1 MGFISTAT
9 TITLTAKLTNI
20 GRERLLKENN
30 NILSH
35 FMLGDS
41 DANYQTSVKLPTGK
55 IPTDSGVQNTNS
67 SIQSVVKSKLYVN
80 NTTTTKKA
88 VKSGSNLI
96 ETLTSNVGQSV
107 VATSNLTYII
117 LNKNSTSTDVTNL
130 FKSLNLPILE
140 KNKATF
146 TATTSQNGGWLDTA
160 FSGLATNQILL
171 SVIDNSQY
179 GELID
184 GKSIKSTL
192 PIATGFT
199 GGGTVTGIT
208 DYTFYSTFVN
218 SGQFNKTQF
227 DGTYKDNSVF
237 TQGLFGAGANVSYMV
252 SDNIQRPNNELTNSW
267 GTGFNGY
274 KPYSIGNKKLL
285 NTKTVPTT
293 GIVADKVAGVAYLDK
308 GMIIYT
314 DPNIVDN
321 VVTNFSGAS
330 ASTNTVTNSLGLYYY
345 TGITYNTIIDSN
357 NTDIIQNI
365 ICEADRGEFY
375 RSENATI
382 DNNDTVRISEI
393 AITDQ
398 AGTILAYVKPDRQIE
413 KLKNDLLIFDIQIVV

>member
-9 TITLTAKLTNI
+9 TITLTAKLTNT
-20 GRERLLKENN
+20 GRKRLLKENN

-55 IPTDSGVQNTNS
+55 IPTDSGSQGVGGDE
-67 SIQSVVKSKLYVN
+67 SIVKSKLYVN
-80 NTTTTKKA
+80 NTSITKKA

-96 ETLTSNVGQSV
+96 DTSTSNVGQSV
-107 VATSNLTYII
+107 VITSNLTYII
-117 LNKNSTSTDVTNL
+117 LNKNNTSTDVTNL

-171 SVIDNSQY
+171 SVIDNSEY

-199 GGGTVTGIT
+199 SGGTVTGIT

-227 DGTYKDNSVF
+227 DDTYKDNSVF
-237 TQGLFGAGANVSYMV
+237 TQGLFGAGANVSYML
-252 SDNIQRPNNELTNSW
+252 SDNIQRPNNDVNNSW
-267 GTGFNGY
+267 STGYNSY

-285 NTKTVPTT
+285 NTKTVATT
-293 GIVADKVAGVAYLDK
+293 GIVVDKLAGVAYLDK

-314 DPNIVDN
+314 DPNIVNN

-375 RSENATI
+375 RSENETI

-398 AGTILAYVKPDRQIE
+398 AGIVLAYVKPDRQIE
-413 KLKNDLLIFDIQIVV
+413 KLKNDLLIFDIQIVI

>member
-9 TITLTAKLTNI
+9 TITLTAKLTNT
-20 GRERLLKENN
+20 GRKRLLKENN

-55 IPTDSGVQNTNS
+55 IPTDSGSQGVGGDE
-67 SIQSVVKSKLYVN
+67 SIVKSKLYVN
-80 NTTTTKKA
+80 NTSITKKA

-96 ETLTSNVGQSV
+96 DTSTSNVGQSV
-107 VATSNLTYII
+107 VITSNLTYII
-117 LNKNSTSTDVTNL
+117 LNKNNTSTDVTNL

-171 SVIDNSQY
+171 SVIDNSEY

-199 GGGTVTGIT
+199 SGGTVTGIT

-227 DGTYKDNSVF
+227 DDTYKDNSVF
-237 TQGLFGAGANVSYMV
+237 TQGLFGAGANVSYML
-252 SDNIQRPNNELTNSW
+252 SDNIQRPNNDVNNSW
-267 GTGFNGY
+267 STGYNSY

-285 NTKTVPTT
+285 NTKTVATT
-293 GIVADKVAGVAYLDK
+293 GIVVDKLAGVAYLDK

-375 RSENATI
+375 RSENETI

-398 AGTILAYVKPDRQIE
+398 AGIVLAYVKPDRQIE
-413 KLKNDLLIFDIQIVV
+413 KLKNDLLIFDIQIVI

>member
-9 TITLTAKLTNI
+9 TITLTAKLTNT
-20 GRERLLKENN
+20 GRKRLLKENN

-41 DANYQTSVKLPTGK
+41 DANYQTSATLPTGK
-55 IPTDSGVQNTNS
+55 IPTDSGSQGVGGDE
-67 SIQSVVKSKLYVN
+67 SIVKSKLYVN
-80 NTTTTKKA
+80 NTSITKKA

-96 ETLTSNVGQSV
+96 DTSTSNVGQSV
-107 VATSNLTYII
+107 VITSNLTYII
-117 LNKNSTSTDVTNL
+117 LNKNNTSTDVTNL

-171 SVIDNSQY
+171 SVIDNSEY

-199 GGGTVTGIT
+199 SGGTVTGIT

-227 DGTYKDNSVF
+227 DDTYKDNSVF
-237 TQGLFGAGANVSYMV
+237 TQGLFGAGANVSYML
-252 SDNIQRPNNELTNSW
+252 SDNIQRPNNDVNNSW
-267 GTGFNGY
+267 STGYNSY

-285 NTKTVPTT
+285 NTKTVATT
-293 GIVADKVAGVAYLDK
+293 GIVVDKLVGVAYLDK

-314 DPNIVDN
+314 DPNIVNN

-357 NTDIIQNI
+357 NTDLIQNI

-375 RSENATI
+375 RSENETI

-398 AGTILAYVKPDRQIE
+398 AGIVLAYVKPDRQIE
-413 KLKNDLLIFDIQIVV
+413 KLKNDLLIFDIQIVI

>member
-9 TITLTAKLTNI
+9 TITLTAKLTNT
-20 GRERLLKENN
+20 GRKRLLKENN

-55 IPTDSGVQNTNS
+55 IPTDSGSQGVGGDE
-67 SIQSVVKSKLYVN
+67 SIVKSKLYVN
-80 NTTTTKKA
+80 NTSITKKA

-96 ETLTSNVGQSV
+96 DTSTSNVGQSV
-107 VATSNLTYII
+107 VITSNLTYII
-117 LNKNSTSTDVTNL
+117 LNKNNTSTDVTNL

-171 SVIDNSQY
+171 SVIDNSEY

-199 GGGTVTGIT
+199 SGGTVTGIT

-227 DGTYKDNSVF
+227 DDTYKDNSVF
-237 TQGLFGAGANVSYMV
+237 TQGLFGAGANVSYML
-252 SDNIQRPNNELTNSW
+252 SDNIQRPNNDVNNSW
-267 GTGFNGY
+267 STGYNSY

-285 NTKTVPTT
+285 NTKTVATT
-293 GIVADKVAGVAYLDK
+293 GIVVDKLAGVAYLDK

-357 NTDIIQNI
+357 NTDLIQNI

-375 RSENATI
+375 RSENETI

-398 AGTILAYVKPDRQIE
+398 AGIVLAYVKPDRQIE
-413 KLKNDLLIFDIQIVV
+413 KLKNDLLIFDIQIVI

>member
-9 TITLTAKLTNI
+9 TITLTAKLTNT
-20 GRERLLKENN
+20 GRKRLLKENN

-41 DANYQTSVKLPTGK
+41 DANYQTSATLPTGK
-55 IPTDSGVQNTNS
+55 IPTDSGSQGVGGDE
-67 SIQSVVKSKLYVN
+67 SIVKSKLYVN
-80 NTTTTKKA
+80 NTSITKKA

-96 ETLTSNVGQSV
+96 DTSTSNVGQSV
-107 VATSNLTYII
+107 VITSNLTYII
-117 LNKNSTSTDVTNL
+117 LNKNNTSTDVTNL

-160 FSGLATNQILL
+160 FSGIATNQILL
-171 SVIDNSQY
+171 SVIDNSEY

-184 GKSIKSTL
+184 GKSIKSRL

-199 GGGTVTGIT
+199 SGGTVTGIT

-227 DGTYKDNSVF
+227 DDTYKDNSVF
-237 TQGLFGAGANVSYMV
+237 TQGLFGAGANVSYML
-252 SDNIQRPNNELTNSW
+252 SDNIQRPNNDVNNSW
-267 GTGFNGY
+267 STGYNSY

-285 NTKTVPTT
+285 NTKTVATT
-293 GIVADKVAGVAYLDK
+293 GIVVDKLAGVAYLDK

-314 DPNIVDN
+314 DPNIVNN

-357 NTDIIQNI
+357 NIDLIQNI

-375 RSENATI
+375 RSENETI

-398 AGTILAYVKPDRQIE
+398 AGIVLAYVKPDRQIE
-413 KLKNDLLIFDIQIVV
+413 KLKNDLLIFDIQIVI

>member
-9 TITLTAKLTNI
+9 TITLTAKLTNT
-20 GRERLLKENN
+20 GRKRLLKENN

-41 DANYQTSVKLPTGK
+41 DANYQTSATLPTGK
-55 IPTDSGVQNTNS
+55 IPTDSGSQGVGGDE
-67 SIQSVVKSKLYVN
+67 SIVKSKLYVN
-80 NTTTTKKA
+80 NTSITKKA

-96 ETLTSNVGQSV
+96 DTSITNVGQSV
-107 VATSNLTYII
+107 VITSNLTYII
-117 LNKNSTSTDVTNL
+117 LNKNNTSTDLTNL

-160 FSGLATNQILL
+160 FSGIATNQILL
-171 SVIDNSQY
+171 SVIDNSEY

-199 GGGTVTGIT
+199 SGGTVTGIT

-227 DGTYKDNSVF
+227 DDTYKDNSVF
-237 TQGLFGAGANVSYMV
+237 TQGLFGAGANVSYML
-252 SDNIQRPNNELTNSW
+252 SDNIQRPNNDVNNSW
-267 GTGFNGY
+267 STGYNSY

-285 NTKTVPTT
+285 NTKTVATT
-293 GIVADKVAGVAYLDK
+293 GIVVDKLVGVAYLDK

-314 DPNIVDN
+314 DPNIVNN

-357 NTDIIQNI
+357 NTDLIQNI

-375 RSENATI
+375 RSENETI

-398 AGTILAYVKPDRQIE
+398 AGIVLAYVKPDRQIE
-413 KLKNDLLIFDIQIVV
+413 KLKNDLLIFDIQIVI

>member
-227 DGTYKDNSVF
+227 DDTYKDNSVF